1 MMNAAMRAGVSSRAH
16 LSSWLTGRSQ
26 CSNGRVHGSAH
37 SNSPAHA
44 VLTQSKPPKS
54 LAPVLANGPIS
65 DAWIWPGEARP
76 YLMPLERVFRVA
88 AAHAAAM
95 GNSNELGFVKKNLPT
110 WSSDP

>member
-1 MMNAAMRAGVSSRAH
+1 MNAAMRAGVSSRAH

-65 DAWIWPGEARP
+65 HAWIWPGEARP
-76 YLMPLERVFRVA
+76 YLMPLERIFRVA

-110 WSSDP
+110 SWSSGP